1 MCTVC
6 VGCGTLSD
14 RLFCPRCMDEYSPR
28 ERQEMWDE
36 ECERSKEPYY
46 GIDGEVIEPDPEFD
60 AWLASL
66 PDDDTDEARERARQQ
81 EISDIRYGGV
91 I

>member
-1 MCTVC
+1 MCTAC
-6 VGCGTLSD
+6 AGCGTVSVH
-14 RLFCPRCMDEYSPR
+14 LFCDECNAKYSPE
-28 ERQEMWDE
+28 ERQEMWKE

-46 GIDGEVIEPDPEFD
+46 GIDGEAIKPDPEFD